1 MKPVNEM
8 VDQLVRAIRFIC
20 KKQNVSVS
28 QMEADLGFSPGLI
41 SRWNKTKTSPSF
53 DKIAAIMEYL
63 GVTYDELMSSN
74 IPEQSAN
81 TTFIH
86 PKDKELCDKLRLESE
101 SGRRKWFELRKDGPF
116 HVTIESIFPDWTEFH
131 FHIVYYTAF
140 KDGFF
145 ILTLQYEI
153 QDTQLNMKA
162 ELFSLAED
170 GLDPRHIHDD
180 DLNAMK
186 ILKCVDH
193 DLYMDLVSQKTE
205 SMEDDFLA
213 S

>member
-116 HVTIESIFPDWTEFH
+116 HVTIESIFLTGRNF
-131 FHIVYYTAF
+131 I
-140 KDGFF
+140 F
-145 ILTLQYEI
+145 ILFI
-153 QDTQLNMKA
+153 TQL
-162 ELFSLAED
+162 
-170 GLDPRHIHDD
+170 
-180 DLNAMK
+180 
-186 ILKCVDH
+186 LK
-193 DLYMDLVSQKTE
+193 T
-205 SMEDDFLA
+205 DFLF
-213 S
+213 